1 MVCDVLLMYAMRY
14 VDENSMEIAS
24 LGGIELIL
32 TAMKEHKSH
41 EEIQRYG
48 CGALGNLTFNGRNR
62 KECML

>member
-1 MVCDVLLMYAMRY
+1 MYAMRY
-14 VDENSMEIAS
+14 VDENKVKLAS

-48 CGALGNLTFNGRNR
+48 CRALRRITINGRKR
-62 KECML
+62 RECM